1 MAVVN
6 ILKNGTVVEDMS
18 TVTVPREVV
27 QNILK
32 ICQSKE
38 GERSGKRTS

>member
-18 TVTVPREVV
+18 TVTVPEEVV
-27 QNILK
+27 KNIIEVLER
-32 ICQSKE
+32 KE
-38 GERSGKRTS
+38 KANGT